1 MVVFLDLDDEAEPP
15 ELGLG
20 TANAN
25 ASYWTAHHDRGY
37 AGVLR
42 RLDINAGESVIAT
55 ATAAAG
61 EGLGPR
67 NGNGNGIGRPKER
80 ENPNKK
86 MPITEALGCYPI
98 IVSIASH
105 IDLNTLDALS
115 STCRQVRVNLL
126 QFRTQLISSTL
137 HCDNEDVKLD
147 PEHTFRYRARAA
159 DWYFVEGGTIGSGAG
174 KFGDCARDMVGECR
188 RCGKVVCRNCT
199 IKSPAP
205 VLLRHR
211 HRRIC
216 KACSK
221 APLSSLIPGFSTLP
235 SPANGVSS
243 ASHQSTSTSTS
254 DLPPTATATLKQKIC
269 ACPTNGV
276 WLCQP
281 CGRSLRSADNEYEG
295 IWKWR
300 TRYLPSLGGLGVGI
314 GEGNRGVPC
323 GRGGECIAARE
334 VESEIDCDA
343 EDARE
348 IDSNSRAASPASSP
362 GSANGSVSST
372 GSGHMGPGYARHEI
386 EGIGGVVKKK
396 LVRMVRVGAC
406 VPEWGD
412 EKNAGK
418 FLVREQEGK
427 ARSWCGWCWRVVPG
441 AKDVIE

>member
-1 MVVFLDLDDEAEPP
+1 MVVFLDLEDEAEPP
-15 ELGLG
+15 ELGNG
-20 TANAN
+20 NPAR
-25 ASYWTAHHDRGY
+25 WMEHHERGY

-42 RLDINAGESVIAT
+42 RLDINAGSVVES
-55 ATAAAG
+55 G
-61 EGLGPR
+61 MG
-67 NGNGNGIGRPKER
+67 NGNGNRSVGLADEQKER
-80 ENPNKK
+80 ENPNKNL
-86 MPITEALGCYPI
+86 PITEALGCYPVI
-98 IVSIASH
+98 MSIASH

-126 QFRTQLISSTL
+126 QFRTKLISSTI
-137 HCDNEDVKLD
+137 HCDNEDVELD

-174 KFGDCARDMVGECR
+174 KFGDCARDM
-188 RCGKVVCRNCT
+188 NCT
-199 IKSPAP
+199 IKPPAP
-205 VLLRHR
+205 ILLRHR

-221 APLSSLIPGFSTLP
+221 APLSSLISGLSTP
-235 SPANGVSS
+235 TPA
-243 ASHQSTSTSTS
+243 Q
-254 DLPPTATATLKQKIC
+254 DLPTNPTPTEILKQKIC
-269 ACPTNGV
+269 ACPTEGV

-281 CGRSLRSADNEYEG
+281 CGRSLRSADNEYES

-362 GSANGSVSST
+362 GSANGSMSSER
-372 GSGHMGPGYARHEI
+372 SGQMGPGYARHEI

-412 EKNAGK
+412 EKDAGK

-441 AKDVIE
+441 AKDIVE

>member
-1 MVVFLDLDDEAEPP
+1 MVVFLDLEDEAEPP
-15 ELGLG
+15 ELQLG
-20 TANAN
+20 NGHAAH
-25 ASYWTAHHDRGY
+25 WMAHHDRGY

-42 RLDINAGESVIAT
+42 RLDINAGATESGTV
-55 ATAAAG
+55 
-61 EGLGPR
+61 
-67 NGNGNGIGRPKER
+67 NGIRNAGSGVRTEQKER
-80 ENPNKK
+80 DNPNKNL
-86 MPITEALGCYPI
+86 PITEALGCYPI
-98 IVSIASH
+98 IMSIASH

-126 QFRTQLISSTL
+126 QFRTKLISSTL
-137 HCDNEDVKLD
+137 HCENEDVELD

-159 DWYFVEGGTIGSGAG
+159 DWYFVEGGIVGSGAG

-188 RCGKVVCRNCT
+188 RCSKVVCRNCT
-199 IKSPAP
+199 IKPPAP

-221 APLSSLIPGFSTLP
+221 APLSSLISGL
-235 SPANGVSS
+235 N
-243 ASHQSTSTSTS
+243 
-254 DLPPTATATLKQKIC
+254 TATPAQETPVKSNPIATEALKQKIC
-269 ACPTNGV
+269 ACPTEGV

-281 CGRSLRSADNEYEG
+281 CGRSLRSADNEYES

-348 IDSNSRAASPASSP
+348 IDSNSRDASPASSP
-362 GSANGSVSST
+362 GSANGSISSER
-372 GSGHMGPGYARHEI
+372 SGQMGPGYARHEI

-412 EKNAGK
+412 EKDVGK
-418 FLVREQEGK
+418 FLVREQEGR

-441 AKDVIE
+441 AKDIMD